1 MLLYKKTLWHKS
13 LETFQSVKT
22 QGIIKDNNDIANLAG
37 FSAELQRTLFN
48 EESCPVEGMPIEV
61 GSLDFTMARMDAFRA
76 VCLKK
81 KIEDRQRMNV
91 IADFGIALQK
101 NIFLK

>member
-48 EESCPVEGMPIEV
+48 KENCPVEGMPIEI
-61 GSLDFTMARMDAFRA
+61 GELDFTMARMDAYKA
-76 VCLKK
+76 VCQKK
-81 KIEDRQRMNV
+81 KIEDKWRKNV
-91 IADFGIALQK
+91 LGEFSMTLQK

>member
-22 QGIIKDNNDIANLAG
+22 QGIIKDNDDIANLAG
-37 FSAELQRTLFN
+37 YSAELQRTLFN
-48 EESCPVEGMPIEV
+48 KENCPVEGMPIEV
-61 GSLDFTMARMDAFRA
+61 GSLDFTMARMDAYKT
-76 VCLKK
+76 VCQKK
-81 KIEDRQRMNV
+81 KIEDKRRKDVVANFSM
-91 IADFGIALQK
+91 ALQK